1 MAAAGQRWRPVPGGR
16 LEARCGEVLEQAA
29 QEHAWQIVAKKVMPD
44 RVHPLVP
51 VGPTNAPASVVRT
64 FKSAPHAC
72 CASFPRCGGS
82 PRCSD
87 RRRTSPL
94 RPATFG
100 SRRWAATSS
109 ISGTRWHRETCPRF
123 PDEPDRAAAQRVGG
137 ACGSSPTL
145 AGAGSTRYCAPNRKR
160 LGVSGSRS
168 TPGIPATA
176 VKTVGAQHRR
186 TASPKRYF
194 VAPHAVTGPRRP
206 TNTPHI
212 TSHGL
217 DWPFTC
223 KPHEKKPTAS
233 SRRSRQ
239 NRAWNIL

>member
-1 MAAAGQRWRPVPGGR
+1 MRRRRWCGRSRAHRTRAARVF
-16 LEARCGEVLEQAA
+16 LDAA
-29 QEHAWQIVAKKVMPD
+29 
-44 RVHPLVP
+44 
-51 VGPTNAPASVVRT
+51 VR
-64 FKSAPHAC
+64 HGC
-72 CASFPRCGGS
+72 CH
-82 PRCSD
+82 
-87 RRRTSPL
+87 RRRTWPL

>member
-1 MAAAGQRWRPVPGGR
+1 MRRRRWCGR
-16 LEARCGEVLEQAA
+16 STA
-29 QEHAWQIVAKKVMPD
+29 
-44 RVHPLVP
+44 
-51 VGPTNAPASVVRT
+51 
-64 FKSAPHAC
+64 APHAC